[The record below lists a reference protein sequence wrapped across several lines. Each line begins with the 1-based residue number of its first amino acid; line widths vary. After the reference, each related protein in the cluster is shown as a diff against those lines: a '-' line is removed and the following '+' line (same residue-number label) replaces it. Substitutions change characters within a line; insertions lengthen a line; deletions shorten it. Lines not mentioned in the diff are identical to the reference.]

1 MNGDPAVVP
10 VGSRNSACE
19 LEIRASTLNRS
30 IVVNEEQSP
39 GRDNLHLYLNDHL
52 AGSIT
57 ALEMIDNAVEQHP
70 DDRFGEFFRELR
82 IEIQA
87 DQEKLRGLIQKVGG
101 EESTIRK
108 AGAWLA
114 EKLSRA
120 KLGDARDSIALLQV
134 LEGLVL
140 GITGKN
146 LLWRSLAGVE
156 KNFPALQGMD
166 LDELQQRATDQLQRV
181 ETLRLEIAREAFRA

>member
-1 MNGDPAVVP
+1 
-10 VGSRNSACE
+10 
-19 LEIRASTLNRS
+19 
-30 IVVNEEQSP
+30 VNEEQSP

-57 ALEMIDNAVEQHP
+57 AIEMIDNVVEQHP

-82 IEIQA
+82 IEIQS
-87 DQEKLRGLIQKVGG
+87 DQEKLRDLIQKVGA

-108 AGAWLA
+108 TGAWLA

-120 KLGDARDSIALLQV
+120 KIGDAHDSIALLQA

-140 GITGKN
+140 GITGKE
-146 LLWRSLAGVE
+146 LLWRCLAGVE
-156 KNFPALQGMD
+156 QNFPALQGMD
-166 LDELQQRATDQLQRV
+166 FGALQQRATDQLQRV